1 MIYRE
6 RMTAVVEDDFV
17 VFLIGMRINKPWKV
31 HKWLPLVRA
40 MPAMLKELYQNPE
53 LGLLGHEQ
61 WFGRTTM
68 MVQYWKSFDHLESYA
83 RDKNSTHL
91 PAWSAFNKNIGQN
104 GDIGI
109 WHETY
114 LSGRGRYECI
124 YTNMPRFGLARL
136 GDHVEASGQHQSARQ
151 RVGS

>member
-40 MPAMLKELYQNPE
+40 MPAMLRELYRNPE

-68 MVQYWKSFDHLESYA
+68 MIQYWKSFDHLERYA
-83 RDKNSTHL
+83 TDKTSTHL

-104 GDIGI
+104 GDVGI

-124 YTNMPRFGLARL
+124 YTNMPRFGLARF

-151 RVGS
+151 RVRS